1 MSTVKKGKAVEKAR
15 YKQYHVAALDTKTNL
30 QVISDGLSQ
39 LLPYFQLLFC
49 IYLNTK
55 SNFGIVKEYL

>member
-1 MSTVKKGKAVEKAR
+1 MKKGKAVEKAR

-30 QVISDGLSQ
+30 QVISDGFNQ
-39 LLPYFQLLFC
+39 LLPYFQLQIC